1 MISQVVWDYRKEFDD
16 IDIQVHDNTIN
27 GENQLNH
34 LINVNSISEFV
45 NTSFEDGT
53 LIKKR
58 WKNIKK
64 LREIQKKMHKDK
76 STPRNSILKPK
87 QDHETF

>member
-1 MISQVVWDYRKEFDD
+1 MSQDMISQVVWDYRKEFDD

-64 LREIQKKMHKDK
+64 LREI
-76 STPRNSILKPK
+76 
-87 QDHETF
+87 